1 MKKKV
6 VLYAGIIVLA
16 VMAIL
21 ITVVK
26 QRGFGYSAECGI
38 YKVVS
43 TYEDVPEEYKDDYS
57 EDYECRVIHLDLKWV
72 LAFW

>member
-6 VLYAGIIVLA
+6 VLYAGIVVL
-16 VMAIL
+16 VVSAIF

-43 TYEDVPEEYKDDYS
+43 TYEDVPEEYKI
-57 EDYECRVIHLDLKWV
+57 ENEK
-72 LAFW
+72 